1 MRVILDYRNNPTFSG
16 ACFVFFITAAIHL
29 IKRRWCLRSPDL
41 TRLFLYSLTS
51 EFSIHWW
58 LEDELPWNYDST
70 PSIIFVIRKALE
82 WKANSTCYKFWVVHM
97 NVHSERFLSNIITT
111 EGSQRCRN
119 CNLYQ
124 SWGDHFK
131 ENESVYVVLQSDNLN
146 GAE

>member
-1 MRVILDYRNNPTFSG
+1 MIL
-16 ACFVFFITAAIHL
+16 H
-29 IKRRWCLRSPDL
+29 LRSYLCFEKLLNEKPTAL
-41 TRLFLYSLTS
+41 ATNF
-51 EFSIHWW
+51 
-58 LEDELPWNYDST
+58 ELCIWTCTLKDS
-70 PSIIFVIRKALE
+70 
-82 WKANSTCYKFWVVHM
+82 WVTY
-97 NVHSERFLSNIITT
+97 TT